1 MKITFDPLADAM
13 YIELKKGEVKKT
25 EVLDGYETMLDVDK
39 NGNILGIEMLSVSR
53 RFSQNFIKS
62 LKSGK
67 ISEAPIKLLGKNN
80 RINGH

>member
-25 EVLDGYETMLDVDK
+25 EVLDSYETMLDVDK

-53 RFSQNFIKS
+53 RFSQNFIKN

-67 ISEAPIKLLGKNN
+67 ISEAPIKLLGKIN
-80 RINGH
+80 RI

>member
-13 YIELKKGEVKKT
+13 YIELKKGEVRKT
-25 EVLDGYETMLDVDK
+25 EVLDSYETMLDVDK

-53 RFSQNFIKS
+53 RFSQNFIKN

-67 ISEAPIKLLGKNN
+67 ISEAPIKLLGKIN
-80 RINGH
+80 RI